1 MGAEP
6 ERHKFTVAVNHEYK
20 ETDSNNSALS
30 FLKFHPFKITFFEIE
45 KLQIAK
51 SILHEV
57 HNNKNKIFLQ
67 FCVEHTVGLFFFK
80 CMLYVPFV
88 LARLGFIANC
98 TESKHVLSIQ
108 LQFSSGVP

>member
-1 MGAEP
+1 MP
-6 ERHKFTVAVNHEYK
+6 ERHEFTAAVNHEYK

-57 HNNKNKIFLQ
+57 HNNKNKIFSQ
-67 FCVEHTVGLFFFK
+67 FCVEHTVGFFFFK
-80 CMLYVPFV
+80 VHVICTICSCKAGVYRKLY
-88 LARLGFIANC
+88 
-98 TESKHVLSIQ
+98 
-108 LQFSSGVP
+108 